1 MLHASDRRLKENIHT
16 IETRDAYERVRRLQ
30 IVEYD
35 IRPEVADEW
44 GLSEQERRKV
54 GVIAQDLDE
63 VLPDAVIK
71 VRRSSLNIEDKFN
84 NFTGWRIFTSGR
96 QSHILRSCR
105 CRKGYDECY

>member
-63 VLPDAVIK
+63 ILPDAVIK
-71 VRRSSLNIEDKFN
+71 VRKNDLNIANKAN
-84 NFTGWRIFTSGR
+84 NLTGRRILTSGR
-96 QSHILRSCR
+96 
-105 CRKGYDECY
+105 